1 MPYPL
6 GHGADP
12 FGGASSNAKAW
23 RGGGESERAARDRRR
38 ENRAVRE
45 REAREEREGRWE
57 QRREEREERK
67 EGALREE
74 RRPLPCPTLTATHT
88 TNILWEGLDV
98 FLPVTI
104 NVVAELMSLKS
115 SAPMV

>member
-1 MPYPL
+1 M
-6 GHGADP
+6 
-12 FGGASSNAKAW
+12 
-23 RGGGESERAARDRRR
+23 
-38 ENRAVRE
+38 RE
-45 REAREEREGRWE
+45 RDGEAREEREGRWE

-74 RRPLPCPTLTATHT
+74 WRPLPCPTLTATHT